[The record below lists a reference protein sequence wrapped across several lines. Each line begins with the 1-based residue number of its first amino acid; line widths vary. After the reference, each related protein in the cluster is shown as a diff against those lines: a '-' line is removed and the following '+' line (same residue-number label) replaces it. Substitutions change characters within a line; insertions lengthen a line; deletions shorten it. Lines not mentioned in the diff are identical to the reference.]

1 MRYRLSLRLR
11 FTLASMALVCGI
23 TAVCAAAVY
32 SGQEVLEDQLLLEL
46 MQREVDE
53 YARAY
58 RLDPAQSPPRSTQLR
73 SYIVGPDDRDGLPR
87 ELRSVPA
94 GIQHDVVIAGRN
106 YQVANFTLED
116 KRFYL
121 TYDIT
126 LVEEREAWLRLA
138 LILGV
143 VFATGLSG
151 VLGWRLSRVVMAPVT
166 RLADEIKRMDP
177 EHPQPGFARRFPDFE
192 VGRIARAFDH
202 HLERLAE
209 FIVRERAFTEDV
221 SHELRTPV
229 TVINI
234 AAERL
239 TAEATL
245 PAPLR
250 PVMERVA
257 RAGRQMQVVTQALLY
272 MARESEPVEHAV
284 EAVPLAQVVEE
295 SMGNQ
300 RPMIADRPVELRLDR
315 RGGATPTVPRG
326 LAAIVIDNL
335 LHNAIGATASGLIE
349 LTLDGERLTVR
360 DNGAGIAAE
369 VLPRIFERGF
379 RGRHSAGFGLG
390 LHIVKRICDRQGWSI
405 EVVSEAGQGA
415 SFSVTF
421 RPRSKRLDEILT

>member
-58 RLDPAQSPPRSTQLR
+58 RLDPSQSPPRSTQLR
-73 SYIVGPDDRDGLPR
+73 SYIVGPDDQNGLPQ
-87 ELRSVPA
+87 ELRAVPP
-94 GIQHDVVIAGRN
+94 GIQHDVVIDGRN

-116 KRFYL
+116 RRFYL

-126 LVEEREAWLRLA
+126 LVETREAWLQVA

-143 VFATGLSG
+143 VFATALSG

-177 EHPQPGFARRFPDFE
+177 EHPRSGFARRFPDFE
-192 VGRIARAFDH
+192 VGRIAGAFDYY
-202 HLERLAE
+202 LERLAE
-209 FIVRERAFTEDV
+209 FMVRERAFTADV
-221 SHELRTPV
+221 SHELRTPI

-239 TAEATL
+239 AAEAAL
-245 PAPLR
+245 PATLR
-250 PVMERVA
+250 PVVERVT

-295 SMGNQ
+295 SLGNQ
-300 RPMIADRPVELRLDR
+300 RPLVADRPVELKLDC
-315 RGGATPTVPRG
+315 GAGATPAVPRG
-326 LAAIVIDNL
+326 LAAIVVDNL
-335 LHNAIGATASGLIE
+335 LHNAISATASGPIE
-349 LTLDGERLTVR
+349 LTLDGERLTLR
-360 DNGAGIAAE
+360 DSGAGIAADA
-369 VLPRIFERGF
+369 LPRIFERGF
-379 RGRHSAGFGLG
+379 RGRHSAGLGLG

-405 EVVSEAGQGA
+405 EVASRPGQGA
-415 SFSVTF
+415 EFTVTF
-421 RPRSKRLDEILT
+421 STKVATP